1 VPETGCAYTPL
12 EGVDAIC
19 CVLDA
24 GFTACPDVRF
34 PRAVAR
40 RLAKARRLVRCGGP
54 PRPPK
59 KERAQ
64 LRKAERVLK
73 RAKAAVDRASAAL
86 PANCASSL
94 ADQLGAASDRAHA
107 VVQSLP

>member
-12 EGVDAIC
+12 EGVDSIC
-19 CVLDA
+19 CVLN
-24 GFTACPDVRF
+24 GSFTACPGVRL

-40 RLAKARRLVRCGGP
+40 RFAKARRLVHCGEP
-54 PRPPK
+54 PRPARK
-59 KERAQ
+59 QRVQ

-73 RAKAAVDRASAAL
+73 RAQAAVDRASAAL
-86 PANCASSL
+86 PADCASSL
-94 ADQLGAASDRAHA
+94 ADQLGAASDRAHT